1 MNFKKVLI
9 DLCLHSTAHNA
20 ENTKVS
26 RKNITENCMKLLYV
40 YNTSS
45 LEDDSYELSFVI
57 ISPRGISYFQ
67 LEFYV
72 LQGLIFKMDMVW
84 SI

>member
-1 MNFKKVLI
+1 MDFKKVLI
-9 DLCLHSTAHNA
+9 DLCLHSTAYNA

-26 RKNITENCMKLLYV
+26 RKNLLYV

-45 LEDDSYELSFVI
+45 LEDDSFELSFVI

-72 LQGLIFKMDMVW
+72 LQGLIFKMDMV
-84 SI
+84 